1 MMNIELRQ
9 IQKEDIELYKIEE
22 FLFKMVKESYN
33 LDYVPEYHYD
43 IKDLHKYYLKPQKNN
58 FYIAIDKDTDKIV
71 ASAGIRSYDRENTIK
86 NRNYSK
92 DTTAS
97 IYRVFVEKEYRHNK
111 IATSLIKKIEEFCKN
126 NDYKEIYLHTQRPSY
141 GALPFWL
148 SQEFKIVDDTM
159 DEMGT
164 IHMEKILKRDLL
176 QITSINDIEE
186 SIET

>member
-1 MMNIELRQ
+1 MNIKIRELK
-9 IQKEDIELYKIEE
+9 KEDINQYKIEK
-22 FLFKMVKESYN
+22 FLFRMVKESYN

-43 IKDLHKYYLKPQKNN
+43 IKNLYKYYLKPQKNN
-58 FYIAIDKDTDKIV
+58 FYIAIDTETDKIIGT
-71 ASAGIRSYDRENTIK
+71 SGIRSYDRNNPIK

-97 IYRVFVEKEYRHNK
+97 IYRVFVEKRYRHQK
-111 IATSLIKKIEEFCKN
+111 IATSLIQKVEEFCKKN
-126 NDYKEIYLHTQRPSY
+126 NYSEIYLHTQRPSY

-148 SQEFKIVDDTM
+148 SQEFEIVDDTK

-164 IHMEKILKRDLL
+164 IHMEKVLQRDLL
-176 QITSINDIEE
+176 QITSISEIEE